1 MGLFRALTVLLVG
14 SVVLSLITTHK
25 EKIKAIPIIGDYA
38 TEIQKRLTPEK
49 MGGGAESRLTSGDLY

>member
-25 EKIKAIPIIGDYA
+25 EKIKAVPIVGDYA
-38 TEIQKRLTPEK
+38 TEKLLRHKEMIIIGIIAFTQLI
-49 MGGGAESRLTSGDLY
+49 L